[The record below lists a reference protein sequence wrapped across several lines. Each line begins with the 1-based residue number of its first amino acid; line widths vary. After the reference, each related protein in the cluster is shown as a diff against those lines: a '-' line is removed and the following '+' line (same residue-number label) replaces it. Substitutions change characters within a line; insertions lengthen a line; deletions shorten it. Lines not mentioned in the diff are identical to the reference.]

1 MRCDEIQERFVE
13 LLYDE
18 RGTPPA
24 SPELRAHVLTCASC
38 RRELEELRTV
48 RGVLGLW
55 KDEAPRDVV
64 LPASARLAPVA
75 PIAPIVTIAPIATRF
90 RSKPRFVAVA
100 RWGAIAAMLVMALLA
115 LGNADVTWN
124 RDGFAFRTR
133 LFAQEAAPADYYTKG
148 EVRRLV
154 KLALDDTERSMTE
167 ANYVMMQR
175 LLETI
180 DQEKQEDMRFLASRF
195 RR

>member
-24 SPELRAHVLTCASC
+24 SPELRAHVRTCARC
-38 RRELEELRTV
+38 RRELEDLRTV

-55 KDEAPRDVV
+55 KDESPGEVA
-64 LPASARLAPVA
+64 LPASTRVAPVVPIAAKPRPTARLAA
-75 PIAPIVTIAPIATRF
+75 F
-90 RSKPRFVAVA
+90 A

-115 LGNADVTWN
+115 VGNAEVTWN

-133 LFAQEAAPADYYTKG
+133 LFAREAPPVEYYTRD

-154 KLALDDTERSMTE
+154 KRALDDTERSMTE

-180 DQEKQEDMRFLASRF
+180 DQEKQQDMRFLASRY